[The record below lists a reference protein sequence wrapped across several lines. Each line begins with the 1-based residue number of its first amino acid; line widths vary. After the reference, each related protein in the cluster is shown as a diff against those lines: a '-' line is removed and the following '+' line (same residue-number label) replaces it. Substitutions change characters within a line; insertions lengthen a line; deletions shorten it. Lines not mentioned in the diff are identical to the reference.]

1 MFSFD
6 SVTVDEE
13 HTYRNID
20 YIWFYIYIKHNHSLL
35 YIFNMSSFDH
45 WYMVSFFK
53 FLVLK
58 TTAWDGLNDNYVYVD
73 IHINVD
79 CISLSRNWTEPKP
92 KCLKSNR
99 TETEGISGM
108 FNRTEPNRYKQ
119 KLNRTEPNRNPRR
132 FDKLRFEPIGSVR
145 FGSVHEPNRAH
156 LWYKVM
162 INRSYIRKEEQDL
175 IRPVCEYTWKI
186 PFFQCFLDDF
196 SEESQSKK
204 TVL

>member
-6 SVTVDEE
+6 SVTVGEE

-35 YIFNMSSFDH
+35 YIFNMSFFDH

-79 CISLSRNWTEPKP
+79 CISLSWNWTEPKP

-119 KLNRTEPNRNPRR
+119 KLNRTEPKFTSVWQVTVRTDR
-132 FDKLRFEPIGSVR
+132 FGSVR
-145 FGSVHEPNRAH
+145 FMNRTAPISDTYILELFWNLKH
-156 LWYKVM
+156 FFTKMHKRIL
-162 INRSYIRKEEQDL
+162 SY
-175 IRPVCEYTWKI
+175 
-186 PFFQCFLDDF
+186 LDFCSF
-196 SEESQSKK
+196 SKL
-204 TVL
+204 TL

>member
-6 SVTVDEE
+6 SVTVGEE

-145 FGSVHEPNRAH
+145 FGSVRFMNRTAPISAFKAGKKFKQKRRTVRYSNDRGVNFYH
-156 LWYKVM
+156 W
-162 INRSYIRKEEQDL
+162 S
-175 IRPVCEYTWKI
+175 KI
-186 PFFQCFLDDF
+186 
-196 SEESQSKK
+196 KK
-204 TVL
+204 KGRNILLNGCY